1 MTIGKLGQLQVRNP
15 RDIWKNEEREFT
27 PWLAENIS
35 HLSDLLGIP
44 IVVEQTEH
52 RVGSYELDILGRV
65 ETTDAVVIVENQLTQ
80 TDHGHLGQLL
90 TYAAGL
96 EAAIII
102 WVAAEIKDE
111 HRAVIEWLNQH
122 TNESVSFFLIRPE
135 VVSIDQSLPA
145 VRLTIDSAPS
155 AFSRRL
161 RSVVERE
168 DRPSFEFRRKFWEA
182 LFAFLADH
190 GHPWAKGKTPG
201 KDSWIASSVGRSGV
215 GVHVSMATGSRIR
228 VEIYLSS
235 ESAKKQFDTLFAH
248 KSELE
253 GLFPAETVSW
263 ERLDDAVAARVAV
276 YRDYDKARVSED
288 SPEQRALF
296 EWIAAQ
302 LTTFR
307 SAARKYLVDAQTA

>member
-1 MTIGKLGQLQVRNP
+1 MTVAKLGHLLVRNP
-15 RDIWKNEEREFT
+15 REVWKNEEREFT

-65 ETTDAVVIVENQLTQ
+65 EATDAVVIVENQLTQ

-102 WVAAEIKDE
+102 WVAVEIKDE

-145 VRLTIDSAPS
+145 VRLTIESAPS
-155 AFSRRL
+155 TFARRL
-161 RSVVERE
+161 RSVVERD

-201 KDSWIASSVGRSGV
+201 KDSWIASSVGRSGI

-228 VEIYLSS
+228 VEIYLSTDA
-235 ESAKKQFDTLFAH
+235 AKKQFDLLFSRKGEIEA
-248 KSELE
+248 LLP
-253 GLFPAETVSW
+253 GVAVSW
-263 ERLDDAVAARVAV
+263 ERLDDATAARIAV
-276 YRDYDKARVSED
+276 YRDYDKSRVADDSSER
-288 SPEQRALF
+288 RALF
-296 EWIAAQ
+296 DWIATQ
-302 LTTFR
+302 LTSLR
-307 SAARKYLVDAQTA
+307 SIARKYLVDSPAA